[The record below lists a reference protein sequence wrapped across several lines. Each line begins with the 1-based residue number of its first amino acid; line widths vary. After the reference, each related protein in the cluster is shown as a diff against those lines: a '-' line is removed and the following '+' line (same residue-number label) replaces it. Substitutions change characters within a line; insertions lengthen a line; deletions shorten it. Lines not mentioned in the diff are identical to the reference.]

1 MGTAAGAPFILIRI
15 IATLAA
21 ALCAGCTPSINW
33 TKPGAS
39 AEQVRVDLASCTLE
53 AEKAIPG
60 NPAAGAAMAD
70 GESVGLLRRL
80 CMEGRGYTP
89 EEK

>member
-1 MGTAAGAPFILIRI
+1 MFKVIAILAG
-15 IATLAA
+15 
-21 ALCAGCTPSINW
+21 ALCAGCSASTNW
-33 TKPGAS
+33 AKPGAS
-39 AEQVRVDLASCTLE
+39 AEQIRADLASCTLE

-60 NPAAGAAMAD
+60 NPAGGAAMAD
-70 GESVGLLRRL
+70 GESVGLPRRL